1 MTRTDILKGVYF
13 TRLAGL
19 AVSGI
24 GFARAARGGAA
35 IPAAALGALFAA
47 LLLSGRVQ
55 AHFWS
60 ELLSGLHTLN
70 QRDYQASKVHS
81 QRFLEQ
87 LRERPW
93 LRRLIW
99 LGTSSYSLN
108 AEVLALNNLG
118 AAETALGE
126 FDAARAHLNQAI
138 ALDPQCPLPYRN
150 MGLLTLRTASRAEA
164 SPWLQK
170 AVALGLRGDVSD
182 RLAMSSQRRNA
193 ELSATGAVTGIRRSP
208 PIEPPVT
215 GAFVVYVLNDE
226 KTPFEFAVTALER
239 VFGMTG
245 AQAIFTAQLADKI
258 GRAACAGFD
267 DVKLAQG
274 KAEELG
280 ELARTHGHSLIC
292 SVEPGQT

>member
-1 MTRTDILKGVYF
+1 MTRTDILKGVYVA
-13 TRLAGL
+13 RLAGL
-19 AVSGI
+19 IIFGI
-24 GFARAARGGAA
+24 GVAVAAQRGAA
-35 IPAAALGALFAA
+35 IPATVLGAVFAA

-55 AHFWS
+55 AYFWS
-60 ELLSGLHTLN
+60 ELLSGLHRLN
-70 QRDYQASKVHS
+70 QRDYQTSKIHS
-81 QRFLEQ
+81 ERFLAQ

-93 LRRLIW
+93 LKRLIW

-126 FDAARAHLNQAI
+126 FDTARAHLNQAI

-150 MGLLTLRTASRAEA
+150 MGTLILRTASKAEA
-164 SPWLQK
+164 GPWLEK

-182 RLAMSSQRRNA
+182 RVVMSSQRRNA
-193 ELSATGAVTGIRRSP
+193 ELSTTGAVTGARPAP
-208 PIEPPVT
+208 PVQPPVT
-215 GAFVVYVLNDE
+215 GAFIVYLLNDE

-245 AQAIFTAQLADKI
+245 ATAIFTAQSADKF
-258 GRAACAGFD
+258 GRAACAGFA
-267 DVKLAQG
+267 DVEVAQG

-280 ELARTHGHSLIC
+280 SFAQAHGHSLSC
-292 SVEPGQT
+292 AVEPG